1 MSVVNKSV
9 SNAGDKTIAPTN
21 QATHDALK
29 KLNENQHEFVILV
42 DMWCATK
49 SFDSG
54 KSFPPNDAFKQ
65 HGLSPV
71 EFDAYCLDPKI
82 QQALKERHVTVPS
95 YYLKSDSYPS
105 NPVVSDSLVPSVGER
120 TSADNDWKNLA
131 LTPLQLLTANT
142 MLDLV
147 DQRSNRKK
155 LSDLDVTSKQYQA
168 WLNDPKFSGYLAQK
182 AEALVNHSAQAD
194 AMLALLDRV
203 NAGDIQAIKYYHEL
217 IGRHQP
223 NSAASKELQEA
234 QRALADLNALMVQ
247 IVEIIDDE
255 VDGPAAQRVA
265 KRMKGLIVARQ
276 TVNALTSS
284 PGELTNP
291 DGSPTSDHIVAPTI
305 KQQQHLSP
313 ELERLKSQS
322 NNDL

>member
-9 SNAGDKTIAPTN
+9 NPGDKTIAPTN
-21 QATHDALK
+21 QATLDNLN
-29 KLNENQHEFVILV
+29 KLNESQHEFVILV
-42 DMWCATK
+42 DMWVATK
-49 SFDSG
+49 SFQFNVN
-54 KSFPPNDAFKQ
+54 FPPNDAFKQ

-71 EFDAYCLDPKI
+71 EFDSLCLDPKI
-82 QQALKERHVTVPS
+82 QQALKERHVSIPKH
-95 YYLKSDSYPS
+95 YLSDA
-105 NPVVSDSLVPSVGER
+105 NDSTDSGSSSTSLTSVGEQV
-120 TSADNDWKNLA
+120 SSQNDWKNLA

-147 DQRSNRKK
+147 DQRSDRKK
-155 LSDLDVTSKQYQA
+155 LNDLNVTSKQYQA
-168 WLNDPKFSGYLAQK
+168 WLSDPKFSGYMAQR
-182 AEALVNHSAQAD
+182 AEALINHGAQHN
-194 AMLALLDRV
+194 AMVALLDRV

-265 KRMKGLIVARQ
+265 RRMKGLITARQ
-276 TVNALTSS
+276 TVNALT
-284 PGELTNP
+284 NP
-291 DGSPTSDHIVAPTI
+291 DGSSTADHIAAPVI
-305 KQQQHLSP
+305 KQQQHLTP
-313 ELERLKSQS
+313 ELERLKAQADNS
-322 NNDL
+322 L